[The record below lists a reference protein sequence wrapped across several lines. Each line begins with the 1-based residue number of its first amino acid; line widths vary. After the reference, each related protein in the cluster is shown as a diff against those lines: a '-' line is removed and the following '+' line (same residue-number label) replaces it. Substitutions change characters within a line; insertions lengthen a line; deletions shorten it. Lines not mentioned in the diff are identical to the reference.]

1 MPRIFVYDGREFDD
15 PDPDRSVEEV
25 RHYLTHFYGD
35 LRRPTA
41 TYGDLRRPTATMEG
55 WKGRRASLVFCQ
67 PGSDGEAAFPAGGK
81 VGRLLEAPGLQVLRG
96 LIRRDRRHRT
106 PPEAAGASAAST
118 FVRKEG

>member
-41 TYGDLRRPTATMEG
+41 VYGDHGGLEG
-55 WKGRRASLVFCQ
+55 QTGQPGSASLVLMVRQ
-67 PGSDGEAAFPAGGK
+67 RSLRAA
-81 VGRLLEAPGLQVLRG
+81 R
-96 LIRRDRRHRT
+96 
-106 PPEAAGASAAST
+106 SAACWRPRVS
-118 FVRKEG
+118 RC

>member
-41 TYGDLRRPTATMEG
+41 TYGDLRRPTATYGDHGGLEG
-55 WKGRRASLVFCQ
+55 QTGQ
-67 PGSDGEAAFPAGGK
+67 PGVLPAW
-81 VGRLLEAPGLQVLRG
+81 
-96 LIRRDRRHRT
+96 
-106 PPEAAGASAAST
+106 
-118 FVRKEG
+118 F

>member
-41 TYGDLRRPTATMEG
+41 TMEG
-55 WKGRRASLVFCQ
+55 WKGRLGQPGSASLVLMVRQ
-67 PGSDGEAAFPAGGK
+67 RSLRAA
-81 VGRLLEAPGLQVLRG
+81 R
-96 LIRRDRRHRT
+96 
-106 PPEAAGASAAST
+106 SAACWRPRVS
-118 FVRKEG
+118 RC

>member
-41 TYGDLRRPTATMEG
+41 TYGGLRRPWRA
-55 WKGRRASLVFCQ
+55 GRADGPAWFCQ